1 MKIEIRSYD
10 AVTVCGQKGTGK
22 SHLERKLLAMYNQVF
37 VFDPL
42 DEFRDFPHYVPKTDS
57 PMELDKIA
65 KVIYDRQNCL
75 LVVSEAELYM
85 PVNMN
90 LPPNVFKIVA
100 RGRHRNVGI
109 IADTRRIASLN
120 KTMFGL
126 SEWCFVFRHFSPND
140 LDYLGKFIPEDVKK
154 LRELE
159 DFRFWVYHRN
169 KVEVHDPVEFP

>member
-1 MKIEIRSYD
+1 MKIEIRSFD
-10 AVTVCGQKGTGK
+10 AVTVCGMKGTGK
-22 SHLERKLLAMYNQVF
+22 TYLERQLLSSYKEVF

-42 DEFRDFPHYVPKTDS
+42 DEFDEFPHYVPKTDS

-65 KVIYDRQNCL
+65 KEIWDRWNCL

-85 PVNMN
+85 PVNQN

-109 IADTRRIASLN
+109 MVDTRRVANLN

-126 SEWCFVFRHFSPND
+126 SEWCFIFRHFSPTD

-154 LRELE
+154 LRDL
-159 DFRFWVYHRN
+159 DDYWFWAYHRN
-169 KVEVHDPVEFP
+169 KIEVHEPL

>member
-1 MKIEIRSYD
+1 LKFEIRSFD
-10 AVTVCGQKGTGK
+10 SIVVCGQKGTGK
-22 SHLERKLLAMYNQVF
+22 TYLERKLLSLYSQVF

-42 DEFRDFPHYVPKTDS
+42 DEFGEFPHYVPRTDS

-90 LPPNVFKIVA
+90 LPPNIFKIVA
-100 RGRHRNVGI
+100 RGRHKNVGLM
-109 IADTRRIASLN
+109 ADTRRIASLN
-120 KTMFGL
+120 KTCFGL
-126 SEWCFVFRHFSPND
+126 AEWVFIFRHFSPTD
-140 LDYLGKFIPEDVKK
+140 LEYLGKFIPEDIKK

-159 DFRFWVYHRN
+159 DFWFWVYHRN
-169 KVEVHDPVEFP
+169 RVEVHGPV